1 MDVNANLRTAKMS
14 LGMFLDIQK
23 CVFSFL
29 SPVALLI
36 ANQFKTQLC
45 ATYWHSGSC
54 PYGKRCCF
62 IHSTFPHGANAN
74 GVPPLPLSDE
84 EPAMTVS
91 PRQSFTQT
99 PTMQSLSL
107 TPNTSTDSPPK
118 SSQAE
123 QYTPSLLSRIG
134 ERQRAGSTPS
144 LSTSLDSNLSSP
156 PPMSKTNSL
165 NSFQFG
171 EAPIYG
177 LGLGFTNNKFDEFSL
192 GYKNSL

>member
-1 MDVNANLRTAKMS
+1 M
-14 LGMFLDIQK
+14 
-23 CVFSFL
+23 
-29 SPVALLI
+29 LL
-36 ANQFKTQLC
+36 QFKTQLC

-62 IHSTFPHGANAN
+62 IHSTFPHTAG
-74 GVPPLPLSDE
+74 GTIPPMPLSDE
-84 EPAMTVS
+84 DSPQSASTAS
-91 PRQSFTQT
+91 PRNSYTQT
-99 PTMQSLSL
+99 PTLNSLSL
-107 TPNTSTDSPPK
+107 TPHTPSESPPR

-156 PPMSKTNSL
+156 PPMSKTSSL

-177 LGLGFTNNKFDEFSL
+177 LGLGFTNNKFDDFGF
-192 GYKNSL
+192 GYKNSI